1 MIDTAILLNAGQGS
15 RLLPLTADRPKCL
28 IEVGGRAIIDHQ
40 LDALAAAGVKRRVV
54 VGGYRIDRLAAHLEA
69 RGDDVELRFNPF
81 WAVSSSISSVWAARD
96 LLSGSYAIMNGDTV
110 YEADLISDGFARIR
124 PGVNLFV
131 EPVVSLE
138 VDEML
143 VEMEGGQVRAVA
155 KTLDPALAR
164 FHSLGIIAG
173 LDDGGA
179 YRTALDA
186 VMRSEKGIQSFHHAI
201 VDDLAHSGPVHG
213 VVIDAGHWV
222 EIDRV
227 EDIAGWKG
235 QAV

>member
-110 YEADLISDGFARIR
+110 YDPTLVADGLRETRRGL
-124 PGVNLFV
+124 NLFV
-131 EPVVSLE
+131 EAVKAPAL
-138 VDEML
+138 DDML
-143 VEMEGGQVRAVA
+143 VHVADDAVKAVA
-155 KTLDPALAR
+155 KTLDPVDAR
-164 FHSLGIIAG
+164 YRSLGVVVGI
-173 LDDGGA
+173 DDA
-179 YRTALDA
+179 NSYRVTLDA
-186 VMRSEKGIQSFHHAI
+186 VIRGEKGIQSFHHKI
-201 VDDLAHSGPVHG
+201 VDDIARNEAVHA
-213 VVIDAGHWV
+213 VVIDNHAWV

-235 QAV
+235 